1 MAGLVADQ
9 SAGSGS
15 ALVDLVTG
23 LEDLV
28 AAAAALQARA
38 AVELDR
44 KRRAQEA
51 ERGVPAARRGRGVA
65 AEIGLAAR
73 TSLSRGSRLLGFGKA
88 LCLEMPHTMAAL
100 AQGRLSPWRAT
111 LLVKESAC
119 LPREDRERLDEELCA
134 DPDALAGLG
143 DRQIGDAARAWCARE
158 NAEAVVAR
166 NRRAEAERRV
176 SLRPAPDT
184 MTYLTALLPVA
195 QGVAAYAA
203 LVQQAD
209 AARAREHEGDAAD
222 TRTRGQVMA
231 DALVAAVTGQP
242 QGQHPPVLLNLVMTD
257 TALFTSADTEAAMLP
272 GYGPVP
278 AATARAMLEKAAGAD
293 DAGAWVRR
301 LYTAPRTGAL
311 VAMDSRRRKVP
322 LALADLVRIR
332 DGGRCRA
339 PWCDAPVRHIDHA
352 VPVAD
357 GGATQEN
364 NLQSYC
370 EAHNYAKQA
379 PGWHAEPQRHTVE
392 TRTPSGHR
400 YVDRAPPL
408 PGSSARPAERPER
421 EGVTVDYSYGE
432 RNLIEVL
439 GLVA

>member
-1 MAGLVADQ
+1 MAGLVADD
-9 SAGSGS
+9 SADTDSE
-15 ALVDLVTG
+15 LVDLISG

-44 KRRAQEA
+44 ERRAQEA

-100 AQGRLSPWRAT
+100 ANGRLSPWRAT

-119 LPREDRERLDEELCA
+119 LPREDRERFDEELCA
-134 DPDALAGLG
+134 DPHVLAGLG
-143 DRQIGDAARAWCARE
+143 DRQIGDVARAWCARE

-166 NRRAEAERRV
+166 NARAEAERRV
-176 SLRPAPDT
+176 SLRPAPET

-203 LVQQAD
+203 LVQRAD
-209 AARAREHEGDAAD
+209 AARTREQEGDAED

-242 QGQHPPVLLNLVMTD
+242 EGQHPPVLVNLVMTD

-272 GYGPVP
+272 GFGPVP
-278 AATARAMLEKAAGAD
+278 AATARNMVEKAAG
-293 DAGAWVRR
+293 AGAWVRR
-301 LYTAPRTGAL
+301 LYMAPRTGAL
-311 VAMDSRRRKVP
+311 VAMDSRRRRVP
-322 LALADLVRIR
+322 QGLGDLVRIR
-332 DGGRCRA
+332 DGGRCRV
-339 PWCDAPVRHIDHA
+339 PWCDAPVRHVDHV
-352 VPVAD
+352 VPVAE
-357 GGATQEN
+357 GGATEAN

-379 PGWHAEPQRHTVE
+379 LGWRAEPQRHSVE

-408 PGSSARPAERPER
+408 PGSPPGHLELLEQERVP
-421 EGVTVDYSYGE
+421 VDYSPGE
-432 RNLIEVL
+432 RIVDELL
-439 GLVA
+439 RYAA